1 MSDVSNQNAERMLQ
15 ETRRMQASV
24 QGLTRKL
31 DDQNAKIAT
40 LSNEVA
46 SLKRDQVMATVAA
59 QLTLKGH
66 GGTA

>member
-1 MSDVSNQNAERMLQ
+1 
-15 ETRRMQASV
+15 MQASV